1 MLIEI
6 HPENP
11 QPRRIQQVVETLQKG
26 GIIIFPT
33 DSVYAMGCDIRQA
46 KAFEKLC
53 RIKGIKPQ
61 KAQFSFLLSN
71 LSHISEY
78 TKPFDREVFK
88 LLKANLPG
96 PYTYILEASSLVP
109 TLFRNNRKTIGIRV
123 PDCEITRQ
131 LIEGIGG
138 PLVSTS
144 IHNDSDQIMEYLA
157 DPEEIHTHFGK
168 DVDWVID
175 GGPGKIKPSS
185 VIDCTGPEPVM
196 VRE

>member
-1 MLIEI
+1 MLLEI

-11 QPRRIQQVVETLQKG
+11 QPRRIHQVVETLQKG
-26 GIIIFPT
+26 GVIIFPT

-96 PYTYILEASSLVP
+96 PFTFILEASNLVP

-144 IHNDSDQIMEYLA
+144 THNDSDQIMDYLA
-157 DPEEIHTHFGK
+157 DPEEIHAHFGK
-168 DVDWVID
+168 DVDLVIH

-185 VIDCTGPEPVM
+185 IIDCTGPEPIM

>member
-1 MLIEI
+1 MLLEI
-6 HPENP
+6 HPDNP
-11 QPRRIQQVVETLQKG
+11 QPRRILQVVEILQNG
-26 GIIIFPT
+26 GVIIFPT
-33 DSVYAMGCDIRQA
+33 DSVYAMGCDIRQS

-61 KAQFSFLLSN
+61 KAQFSFLLSG

-96 PYTYILEASSLVP
+96 PYTYILEASNLVP

-123 PDCEITRQ
+123 PNCEITRQ

-144 IHNDSDQIMEYLA
+144 IHNDSDQIMDYLS
-157 DPEEIHTHFGK
+157 DPEEIHSLFGK
-168 DVDWVID
+168 DVDLVID

-185 VIDCTGPEPVM
+185 VIDCTGPEPII

>member
-1 MLIEI
+1 MLLEI

-11 QPRRIQQVVETLQKG
+11 QPRRIQQVVETLQNG
-26 GIIIFPT
+26 GVIIFPT

-96 PYTYILEASSLVP
+96 PFTYILEASNLVP

-131 LIEGIGG
+131 LIEGLAG

-144 IHNDSDQIMEYLA
+144 IHNDTDQIMDYLA
-157 DPEEIHTHFGK
+157 DPEEIHSLFGK
-168 DVDWVID
+168 DVDLVID

-185 VIDCTGPEPVM
+185 VIDCTGPEPIM